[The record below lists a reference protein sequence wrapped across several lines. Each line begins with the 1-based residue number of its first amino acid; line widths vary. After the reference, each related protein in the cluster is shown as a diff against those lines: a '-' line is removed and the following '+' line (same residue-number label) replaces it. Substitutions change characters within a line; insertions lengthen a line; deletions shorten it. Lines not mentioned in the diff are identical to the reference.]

1 MSRKPARVLIV
12 DDHEAVAEA
21 LASLIN
27 DERDMRVV
35 GTAGSVAESIT
46 RVTEL
51 QPDVVLL
58 DFRLP
63 DGTGAD
69 AGNVIHQ
76 DHPQTK
82 LIFVT
87 RDDTTAARMA
97 AIDAGASAFIHKS
110 QAASKVVD
118 AIRVV
123 VGGGRLVNPE
133 AG

>member
-1 MSRKPARVLIV
+1 MSRKPARILIV
-12 DDHEAVAEA
+12 DDHAAVAEA

-27 DERDMRVV
+27 DERDMKVV
-35 GTAGSVAESIT
+35 GTATSVAESIA

-51 QPDVVLL
+51 DPDVVLM

-69 AGNVIHQ
+69 AGSVIHQ

-87 RDDTTAARMA
+87 RDDTAAARVA

-118 AIRVV
+118 AIRIV
-123 VGGGRLVNPE
+123 VGGGHLVTRE
-133 AG
+133 SA